1 MKKLSLFIA
10 LLIIAPLSILAQVPQ
25 GMKYQTVVRNAQGE
39 PLANQNVSLRLG
51 ILENG
56 NEVYEETHSVTTSDY
71 GLVNV
76 NLGEGQT
83 SDDFSSI
90 SWTSSSYEVEVEID
104 QNGGT
109 SYVLMG
115 TSSLLSVPFALRA
128 ETANNVNDA
137 DADPSNEIQTL
148 SLNNNE
154 LSISSGNSVTLPEG
168 GGAEVEEKS
177 KAWVH
182 VPILGNPNLTFDGFN
197 VTNVS
202 HSTTGVYVISFAPGL
217 FSVATNPAMVC
228 TVANDLSAGVAI
240 PTYGGSPSQVT
251 VRTYDMNGNLSDREF
266 NLVVFGK

>member
-10 LLIIAPLSILAQVPQ
+10 LLIVAPLTILAQVPQ

-56 NEVYEETHSVTTSDY
+56 NEIYEETHSATTTDY

-83 SDDFSSI
+83 SDDFSDI
-90 SWTSSSYEVEVEID
+90 SWGSANYEVEVEID

-109 SYVLMG
+109 NYVLMG

-128 ETANNVNDA
+128 ETANDVDDA
-137 DADPSNEIQTL
+137 DADPANEIQTL

-154 LSISSGNSVTLPEG
+154 LSISNGNSVTLPEA
-168 GGAEVEEKS
+168 AEVEEKS

-182 VPILGNPNLTFDGFN
+182 VPITGNPNLTFDGFN

-202 HSTTGVYVISFAPGL
+202 HTTTGVYVVSFPPGL

-228 TVANDLSAGVAI
+228 TVANDLAAGVAI
-240 PTYGGSPSQVT
+240 PTYGGAPSQVT